1 MSVVLHS
8 RFGRS
13 GSHLP
18 RQALPFLANGL
29 FINDCLDSRLYR
41 LQYLFF
47 RVYMATIEQY
57 PEKKSAMDKIDRH
70 IIELLRNNARLTY
83 RELGERVYLSAN
95 TVADRVRR
103 LIEDKVLLGF
113 HADVNLVAM
122 ELPLQALIDIKLL
135 QGTSAG
141 QFEAAIAKI
150 PGIIEASLMTGT
162 HDYMLR
168 VACIDQTDL
177 VRLIEALR
185 DRAGVQD
192 RFSRLI
198 LRRIQV
204 DAPLR
209 DSP

>member
-1 MSVVLHS
+1 
-8 RFGRS
+8 
-13 GSHLP
+13 
-18 RQALPFLANGL
+18 
-29 FINDCLDSRLYR
+29 
-41 LQYLFF
+41 
-47 RVYMATIEQY
+47 
-57 PEKKSAMDKIDRH
+57 MDKIDRH
-70 IIELLRNNARLTY
+70 IIELLKNNARLTY
-83 RELGERVYLSAN
+83 RELGERVFLSAN

-113 HADVNLVAM
+113 HADVDLAAM

-135 QGTSAG
+135 QSTSAG
-141 QFEAAIAKI
+141 QFEAAIDKI

-168 VACIDQTDL
+168 VACVDQADL

-185 DRAGVQD
+185 DHAGVQD
-192 RFSRLI
+192 TFSRLI

-204 DAPLR
+204 GAPLR

>member
-1 MSVVLHS
+1 
-8 RFGRS
+8 
-13 GSHLP
+13 
-18 RQALPFLANGL
+18 
-29 FINDCLDSRLYR
+29 
-41 LQYLFF
+41 
-47 RVYMATIEQY
+47 
-57 PEKKSAMDKIDRH
+57 MDKIDRH
-70 IIELLRNNARLTY
+70 IVELLKNNARLTY
-83 RELGERVYLSAN
+83 RELGEHVFLSAN

-113 HADVNLVAM
+113 HADVDLTAM

-135 QGTSAG
+135 QGIGAG

-168 VACIDQTDL
+168 VACLDQADL
-177 VRLIEALR
+177 IRLIEALR

-192 RFSRLI
+192 TFSRLI

-204 DAPLR
+204 GAPLR